1 MATEAGNDEARKQAE
16 QKKLEEI
23 LDRINYSDRYTD
35 DHYEYRHVILPK
47 QLLKYIPENYW
58 DQKTGAL
65 RLLSDREWRAI
76 GIQQSLGW
84 EHYEIHGVFLRYSR
98 LFLRPLID
106 RFPLVSR
113 SVPEPHVLLFRRAKD
128 YVAPAQPV
136 RAKERRK

>member
-1 MATEAGNDEARKQAE
+1 MAEAADDAKRQAAE

-23 LDRINYSDRYTD
+23 LDRINYSDRYSD
-35 DHYEYRHVILPK
+35 DSYEYRHVILPK

-84 EHYEIHGVFLRYSR
+84 EHYEIH
-98 LFLRPLID
+98 
-106 RFPLVSR
+106 
-113 SVPEPHVLLFRRAKD
+113 VPEPHVMLFRRPKD
-128 YVAPAQPV
+128 YVPPTQPV
-136 RAKERRK
+136 KAKERRK